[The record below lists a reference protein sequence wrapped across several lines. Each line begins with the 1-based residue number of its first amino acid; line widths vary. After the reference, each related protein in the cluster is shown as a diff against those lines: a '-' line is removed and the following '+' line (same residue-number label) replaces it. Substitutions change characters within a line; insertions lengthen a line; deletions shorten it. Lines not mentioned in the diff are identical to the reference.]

1 MQKSTTKT
9 LIVMKIVFMLCTI
22 ATMNAYAFG
31 YSQTVTFSGRDVPL
45 RNVFAVIR
53 QQTGYSLFCNKQ
65 LLQSA
70 QPVTVNAR
78 EMPLSL
84 FMANVLKHQP
94 LNFRID
100 DKTIILSEKPEEKP
114 APPAPLKKEQR
125 QDKIVTGRI
134 TDEKGEPLGGATVTV
149 KGTNETTLTK
159 EDGTFRLRVPEG
171 RNVLVVSHVGMASQE
186 INVAG
191 KTMVAVALTSLNN
204 NMNDVIVI
212 GYGTQK
218 RYQSTGAVASIKAA
232 EVQDIPAPNIAG
244 TLRGRIAGLG
254 VSSASGRPGSSIT
267 LNVRNSTT
275 SDAGNLIGAT
285 PEPLYVIDNIIV
297 DKASFDALDPSMV
310 EDITVLKDASAAIY
324 GAAGAKGVILITTK
338 RGQAGQAKVSY
349 NGYYGT
355 TDATK
360 KPEMLSAYD
369 HALLLNDTYKMNNAD
384 PKDFFS
390 EEDLEYIRGLNY
402 ASWFDEL
409 WQPSYTQRHNL
420 SVSGGSDRL
429 TYFVGGSYQNENGNY
444 AGIKVDKYS
453 FRSGLNARLA
463 KGLKADINFN
473 VDHNIR
479 YSENEISENDQN
491 FLADLVQIPRWV
503 PTQINGQWVN
513 HDNMNKHPLA
523 MIASG
528 YYRTQKNRGYRIN
541 AAMTWQ
547 PESGFLKGLTARFQV
562 SQGGSNSDGDEYR
575 PPYTLYNFH
584 RLGNNQALYSD
595 SATTPYVVNAADR
608 SRLGLSLGN
617 NNSYQGFLTLQY
629 ARSFAR
635 HNFSVLVG
643 GEQSRSYSKSV
654 EAEYFNQQ
662 IPNFDQYW
670 AFDLNSDNV
679 RNPVISEATKR
690 SFFGR
695 LSYNFDGKYTLEGI
709 TRFDASSNFA
719 RGNIWGVFPSIGLG
733 WIVSQEDFFRD
744 NVKFIDYMKLRL
756 NYGLTGDDRVNKRLW
771 QERFRAD
778 IQGYLYGNNYV
789 AGLKPDVIPNPDI
802 TWEKRNTINVGAE
815 IALLDNKL
823 SIGVDVFRNH
833 IYDAFDQGAN
843 DMFPMYVGF
852 AMPVVNYQV
861 RYAWGSEW
869 SIGYK
874 TQLARDLHI
883 RANMNFS
890 FSNSVIER
898 MFYNPYDLWQNM
910 PEDWIIGLGTDPRK
924 YNSSNFGL
932 IYQGMFRTQEE
943 VDAFLAKNPNYT
955 IDEKVPQPGWMY
967 YKDLNGD
974 GKITDVDKTTMFNR
988 VDPWLATG
996 IQLGLTYKS
1005 FTMNVNIAARFGG
1018 KEFIDSRA
1026 RRSEPTESKNVPA
1039 FWTDRWSP
1047 DNPDGRYPRT
1057 DDPSLGWESDIWAV
1071 DGTMIRIND
1080 MTIAYSIPE
1089 RLTKKAGLSNAR
1101 ILATGNNLW
1110 TLKNPLK
1117 YKDPYQSY
1125 IYDYP
1130 TLRTMS
1136 VGLSLGL

>member
-9 LIVMKIVFMLCTI
+9 LIVMKIVLMLCTI
-22 ATMNAYAFG
+22 ATMNVYAFG
-31 YSQTVTFSGRDVPL
+31 YSQTVTFSGKDVPL
-45 RNVFAVIR
+45 KNVFSAIR

-70 QPVTVNAR
+70 QLVTVDAR
-78 EMPLSL
+78 EMPLTD
-84 FMANVLKHQP
+84 FVARVMNRQP

-100 DKTIILSEKPEEKP
+100 DKTIILSEKKEEKP
-114 APPAPLKKEQR
+114 APPAPVKEEQV
-125 QDKIVTGRI
+125 QDKIVTGKI
-134 TDEKGEPLGGATVTV
+134 TDEKGEPLSGATVSV
-149 KGTNETTLTK
+149 KGTKESTLTK
-159 EDGTFRLRVPEG
+159 EDGSFKINVPEG
-171 RNVLVVSHVGMASQE
+171 SNVLVISYVGMKNQE
-186 INVAG
+186 INVNG
-191 KTMVAVALTSLNN
+191 KTIISVALTSMDN

-254 VSSASGRPGSSIT
+254 VSAASGRPGSSIT
-267 LNVRNSTT
+267 LNVRNSKA
-275 SDAGNLIGAT
+275 SEAAGRIGAT
-285 PEPLYVIDNIIV
+285 DQPLYVIDNIIV

-338 RGQAGQAKVSY
+338 RGQAGKAKVSY
-349 NGYYGT
+349 NGYYGS
-355 TDATK
+355 TDAIK
-360 KPEMLSAYD
+360 KPEMLSAYE
-369 HALLLNDTYKMNNAD
+369 HALLLNDTYKVSNAD
-384 PKDFFS
+384 PEDFFTA
-390 EEDLEYIRGLNY
+390 EELEYLKGVNY
-402 ASWFDEL
+402 KSWFDEL
-409 WQPSYTQRHNL
+409 WQAAYTQRHNL
-420 SVSGGSDRL
+420 SISGGNDRL

-453 FRSGLNARLA
+453 FRSGLNAKLT

-479 YSENEISENDQN
+479 YWENRTSNEDQQ
-491 FLADLVQIPRWV
+491 FLEYLVQVPRWV

-513 HDNMNKHPLA
+513 HDNSNKHPLA
-523 MIASG
+523 EIASG
-528 YYRTQKNRGYRIN
+528 YYSTDKSRGYRIN
-541 AAMTWQ
+541 GALTWQ
-547 PESGFLKGLTARFQV
+547 PESGFLKGLTARLQV
-562 SQGGSNSDGDEYR
+562 SQGGSNSESDEYR
-575 PPYTLYNFH
+575 PPYTLYKFNTT
-584 RLGNNQALYSD
+584 GPNQALYGD
-595 SATTPYVVNAADR
+595 SVTSTTIVNGGTS
-608 SRLGLSLGN
+608 SRYHLGQGN

-643 GEQSRSYSKSV
+643 GEQSRSFSKKIGGQWS
-654 EAEYFNQQ
+654 NQN
-662 IPNFDQYW
+662 IAGFDQYW
-670 AFDLNSDNV
+670 AFDQSSDLLD
-679 RNPVISEATKR
+679 NPGISETTKR

-695 LSYNFDGKYTLEGI
+695 VSYNFDGKYTLEGI

-719 RGNIWGVFPSIGLG
+719 RNNIWGVFPSVGLG

-744 NVKFIDYMKLRL
+744 NVQFIDYLKLRL
-756 NYGLTGDDRVNKRLW
+756 NYGLTGDDRVTSRLW
-771 QERFRAD
+771 QERFKVDAL
-778 IQGYLYGNNYV
+778 GYLYGNTFT

-802 TWEKRNTINVGAE
+802 TWEKRKTINVGAE

-823 SIGVDVFRNH
+823 SLGVDVFRNH
-833 IYDAFDQGAN
+833 VYDAFDQGAN
-843 DMFPMYVGF
+843 DNFPMYAGF
-852 AMPVVNYQV
+852 VMPVINYQV

-874 TQLARDLHI
+874 TQLAKDLHV

-898 MFYNPYDLWQNM
+898 MFYNPYHLWLRT
-910 PEDWIIGLGTDPRK
+910 PEDWVMELGTDPRK
-924 YNSSNFGL
+924 YNSGNLGL
-932 IYQGMFRTQEE
+932 IYEGMFRSQEE

-967 YKDLNGD
+967 YKDLDGD
-974 GKITDVDKTTMFNR
+974 GKITDLDKTTMFDR
-988 VDPWLATG
+988 IDPWLATG

-1005 FTMNVNIAARFGG
+1005 FSLNVNIAARFGG
-1018 KEFIDSRA
+1018 KEFIDSKA
-1026 RRSEPTESKNVPA
+1026 RRSEPTKTENVPA
-1039 FWTDRWSP
+1039 FWKDRWSP
-1047 DNPDGRYPRT
+1047 DNPNGLYPRT

-1089 RLTKKAGLSNAR
+1089 RLIRRVGLSNAR

-1117 YKDPYQSY
+1117 YKDPYQNY